1 MKTVPGYEILADVLQ
16 DALDQAQSGK
26 GKDRHA
32 KNHEPFDEQQI
43 MEIARRQGNI
53 SGQAFQAHKKLYEA
67 EGMFARG
74 EYARA
79 RHEIL
84 GAIVY
89 ASAMVL
95 VIDENAAKPGNVRN
109 ELGNVFWPNVTKKY
123 EVGAE

>member
-32 KNHEPFDEQQI
+32 KNQEPFDEQQI
-43 MEIARRQGNI
+43 MEIARRQGNV

-67 EGMFARG
+67 EGMVARG

-89 ASAMVL
+89 ASAMALIV
-95 VIDENAAKPGNVRN
+95 DEKATKEGDGRN
-109 ELGNVFWPNVTKKY
+109 DLDSVFWPNVTKF

>member
-16 DALDQAQSGK
+16 DALDQAQAGK

-32 KNHEPFDEQQI
+32 KDHEPFDEQQI
-43 MEIARRQGNI
+43 MEIARRQGNV
-53 SGQAFQAHKKLYEA
+53 SGQGFQAHKKLYEA
-67 EGMFARG
+67 EGMFSRG

-95 VIDENAAKPGNVRN
+95 IIDENATKERAVRN
-109 ELGNVFWPNVTKKY
+109 DMDQVFWPNVTKY
-123 EVGAE
+123 EVAAE